1 LSETGGSE
9 QRDVARNAGV
19 TRKPHVSGDE
29 RYTRAAPSRRRP
41 HVLRQRAD
49 FEAVLGTGW
58 RLASRN
64 FVLRAGPNK
73 LSHARLG
80 IIAGKKVAARAV
92 DRNRARRLIR
102 EAFRAASAILG
113 PHDVTIQI
121 RSDLR
126 SELNESVRA
135 ELAKL
140 LESLALRTTRAPE
153 QQPDRQ

>member
-1 LSETGGSE
+1 LSETGGSG
-9 QRDVARNAGV
+9 QRNAAREAGV
-19 TRKPHVSGDE
+19 TRKAREPGDQRIPRE
-29 RYTRAAPSRRRP
+29 VPSRRQA

-64 FVLRAGPNK
+64 FVLRAGPNNET
-73 LSHARLG
+73 HARLG

-92 DRNRARRLIR
+92 DRNRAKRLIR
-102 EAFRAASAILG
+102 EAFRNASAILG
-113 PHDVTIQI
+113 PYDITIQI

-126 SELNESVRA
+126 SELNGSVRD

-153 QQPDRQ
+153 QQPHRQ

>member
-1 LSETGGSE
+1 LSAPGGSG
-9 QRDVARNAGV
+9 QRNAARVVGV
-19 TRKPHVSGDE
+19 TRKARVSDDE
-29 RYTRAAPSRRRP
+29 RTPHEAPLRRRP
-41 HVLRQRAD
+41 QVLRQRAD
-49 FEAVLGTGW
+49 FEAVLATGW
-58 RLASRN
+58 RLASRS

-73 LSHARLG
+73 LLHARLG

-102 EAFRAASAILG
+102 EAFRAASATLG
-113 PHDVTIQI
+113 PYDVTIQI

-126 SELNESVRA
+126 GELNDSVRA

-140 LESLALRTTRAPE
+140 LESLALRTTKASE